1 MKQETELV
9 AKWPGKTAKPVSAW
23 RSLLPR
29 VAILLLSVAIIIVA
43 VLLSRDVIQR
53 FAGYGYLGVFIATLV
68 TNATVFIPAPGD
80 AFVFAAGGVLHP
92 VLTGLVAGL
101 GASLGELTG
110 YLAGTSGSAAI
121 TNRDIYNRL
130 EPFLRRYGL
139 VAIAVLAFIP
149 NPFFDVAGVLAG
161 MLRIPAWQFVLAAWI
176 GKSTRYSLL
185 ALGGASALPF
195 LDRYFRK
202 EVLLYGTT

>member
-1 MKQETELV
+1 MKQETELA
-9 AKWPGKTAKPVSAW
+9 AKWLDKAAKPSRAW

-29 VAILLLSVAIIIVA
+29 VAVLLLSIALVITA
-43 VLLSRDVIQR
+43 VLLSQDIIRR
-53 FAGYGYLGVFIATLV
+53 FADYGYLGVFIATLV

-92 VLTGLVAGL
+92 ILTGIAAGL

-110 YLAGTSGSAAI
+110 YLAGTSGSAVI
-121 TNRDIYNRL
+121 TNRAAYNRL

-139 VAIAVLAFIP
+139 VAIAVLAFVP
-149 NPFFDVAGVLAG
+149 NPFFDVAGVVAG

-176 GKSTRYSLL
+176 GKSSRYSLL
-185 ALGGASALPF
+185 AFGGSSLFPF
-195 LDRYFRK
+195 LGRF
-202 EVLLYGTT
+202 L